1 MERPLLFDTPI
12 TPSHA
17 KPAHVYGKG
26 LLLFLYKFSKVMIP
40 LTSQTA
46 TLMPHPNSK
55 QAHSSSAADARGKGE
70 RKEKVFQYELVGVN
84 SLITGSVSPI
94 A

>member
-1 MERPLLFDTPI
+1 M
-12 TPSHA
+12 PSQHMYQ
-17 KPAHVYGKG
+17 YGKG
-26 LLLFLYKFSKVMIP
+26 LLLFLYKFPKVMIP

-55 QAHSSSAADARGKGE
+55 QAHSSRAPDWE

>member
-1 MERPLLFDTPI
+1 
-12 TPSHA
+12 
-17 KPAHVYGKG
+17 
-26 LLLFLYKFSKVMIP
+26 
-40 LTSQTA
+40 
-46 TLMPHPNSK
+46 MPHPNSK
-55 QAHSSSAADARGKGE
+55 QAHISSAADARGKGE